1 MLNIVY
7 ADADLTAQQISWI
20 AEQVASYISE
30 QRARHK
36 SKASPLTAKQYDTM
50 APFFPAS
57 VLYAT
62 RLLTTRT
69 RLPNPGFYSKLTTLG
84 LEQDYLPDFSEGMAA
99 VTFQDVIISYEPFTD
114 QLLFHELVH
123 AVQYEK
129 LGLDKFADR
138 YVHGFL
144 KGGGYDGIPLEIN
157 AYQLDARFGRNP
169 GKHFS
174 VESEVMKWI
183 ALGKF

>member
-1 MLNIVY
+1 MPMP
-7 ADADLTAQQISWI
+7 DLTAQQISWI

-30 QRARHK
+30 QRVRHK

-84 LEQDYLPDFSEGMAA
+84 LEQDYLPDFSEGMRSEERR
-99 VTFQDVIISYEPFTD
+99 V
-114 QLLFHELVH
+114 
-123 AVQYEK
+123 
-129 LGLDKFADR
+129 
-138 YVHGFL
+138 
-144 KGGGYDGIPLEIN
+144 
-157 AYQLDARFGRNP
+157 
-169 GKHFS
+169 GKECRS
-174 VESEVMKWI
+174 RWSPY
-183 ALGKF
+183 